1 MPSTEN
7 LIDDF
12 GRKIEYLRLSVTDRC
27 NFRCVYCMSE
37 NMTFLSRRENLSIKE
52 LCDVSKVFVDLG
64 VKKIRLTGGE
74 PLVRPGI
81 LDLISSLSDLQGLDE
96 LTLTTNGAL
105 LKKFAKPLKDAGIS
119 RINISLDTLQRP
131 RFREL
136 SRTGELDQV
145 LDGIEAVQR
154 ANFKN
159 TKINAVILAGYND
172 DEICD
177 LADFAIRRDLNISY
191 IEEMPLGSIT
201 SHKRNHTELS
211 SKVIRKKLETRYKLS
226 DTNYQTG
233 GPSRYVSLKNSKTK
247 IGFISPI
254 SENFCSGCNRVRLT
268 SDGQLLSCLGNTA
281 SIDLKTIIRKYPRN
295 PDVLTRVLRTAV
307 KNKPE
312 KHHFNLNRTDI
323 LRFMNATGG

>member
-1 MPSTEN
+1 
-7 LIDDF
+7 
-12 GRKIEYLRLSVTDRC
+12 
-27 NFRCVYCMSE
+27 MSE

-52 LCDVSKVFVDLG
+52 LYGISKVFVELG
-64 VKKIRLTGGE
+64 ITKIRLTGGE
-74 PLVRPGI
+74 PLVRSGI
-81 LDLISSLSDLQGLDE
+81 LSLISSLSQLRGLEE

-105 LKKFAKPLKDAGIS
+105 LKKLAKPLKDAGIT

-131 RFREL
+131 KFRKL

-145 LDGIEAVQR
+145 LDGIEAVQL

-177 LADFAIRRDLNISY
+177 LADFAIERDFNISY

-201 SHKRNHTELS
+201 SHKREFTELS
-211 SKVIRKKLETRYKLS
+211 STVIRKKLEARYKLT
-226 DTNYQTG
+226 DTNFRTG
-233 GPSRYVSLKNSKTK
+233 GPSRYVSLENSKTK

-254 SENFCSGCNRVRLT
+254 SQNFCSSCNRVRLT

-281 SIDLKTIIRKYPRN
+281 STDLKTIIRKHPKN
-295 PDVLTRVLRTAV
+295 LGVLKSALKTAI

-312 KHHFNLNRTDI
+312 RHHFNLNRTDI
-323 LRFMNATGG
+323 VRFMNATGG

>member
-1 MPSTEN
+1 MPSTAN
-7 LIDDF
+7 LTDDY
-12 GRKIEYLRLSVTDRC
+12 GRRVEYLRLSVTDRC
-27 NFRCVYCMSE
+27 NFRCIYCMSE

-52 LCDVSKVFVDLG
+52 LYGISKVFVELG
-64 VKKIRLTGGE
+64 ITKIRLTGGE
-74 PLVRPGI
+74 PLVRSGI
-81 LDLISSLSDLQGLDE
+81 LSLISSLSQLRGLEE

-105 LKKFAKPLKDAGIS
+105 LKKLAKPLKDAGIT

-131 RFREL
+131 KFRKL

-145 LDGIEAVQR
+145 LDGIEAVQL

-177 LADFAIRRDLNISY
+177 LADFAIERDFNISY

-201 SHKRNHTELS
+201 SHKREFTELS
-211 SKVIRKKLETRYKLS
+211 STVIRKKLEARYKLT
-226 DTNYQTG
+226 DTNFRTG
-233 GPSRYVSLKNSKTK
+233 GPSRYVSLENSKTK

-254 SENFCSGCNRVRLT
+254 SQNFCSSCNRVRLT

-281 SIDLKTIIRKYPRN
+281 STDLKTIIRKHPKN
-295 PDVLTRVLRTAV
+295 LGVLKSALKTAI

-312 KHHFNLNRTDI
+312 RHHFNLNRTDI
-323 LRFMNATGG
+323 VRFMNATGG

>member
-1 MPSTEN
+1 MPSSAN
-7 LIDDF
+7 LIDNY
-12 GRKIEYLRLSVTDRC
+12 GRRVEYLRLSVTDRC

-52 LCDVSKVFVDLG
+52 LYDISKVFVELG
-64 VKKIRLTGGE
+64 ITKIRLTGGE
-74 PLVRPGI
+74 PLVRSGI
-81 LDLISSLSDLQGLDE
+81 LGLISSLNGLQGLEE

-105 LKKFAKPLKDAGIS
+105 LEKFAKPLKDAGIT

-131 RFREL
+131 KFRKL

-145 LDGIEAVQR
+145 LDGIEAVR
-154 ANFKN
+154 LANFKN

-172 DEICD
+172 DEIFD
-177 LADFAIRRDLNISY
+177 LADFAIERDFNISY

-201 SHKRNHTELS
+201 SHKRKFTELS
-211 SKVIRKKLETRYKLS
+211 SAVIRKKLEARYKLT
-226 DTNYQTG
+226 DTNFQTG
-233 GPSRYVSLKNSKTK
+233 GPSRYMSLKNSNIK

-254 SENFCSGCNRVRLT
+254 SQNFCSSCNRVRLT

-281 SIDLKTIIRKYPRN
+281 STDLKTIIRKHPKN
-295 PDVLTRVLRTAV
+295 LGVLKSALKTAI

-312 KHHFNLNRTDI
+312 RHQFNLNRTDI
-323 LRFMNATGG
+323 VRFMNATGG